1 MNKYT
6 IIPSSLEFKSAPFV
20 DQEISLSLTQQSQEI
35 TEYDRSQSISLAQLY
50 DDERQACTIFRPT
63 FKVNYL
69 YSNTYIGTTRYVPF
83 VNNLYYTDP
92 IVSKSNN
99 IWKGFPQY
107 YEFDFFRPDIS
118 DQHIRYQAKSAYTYN
133 WTYYISYAHKNNYDK
148 DLYYNLNG
156 TSLNWKA
163 LEGIPFYIN
172 NALQNGS
179 NVIAFQCVAPH
190 GLTVGE
196 YVELSFNYNGIKLF
210 QVYSLGNGQFGSNIN
225 VFNIYNVGYTGATFA
240 NKVTGTFKRV
250 IDPEI
255 ILETK
260 SKYYVREHKI
270 LTNVGDCVM
279 TKNAFEKNVFN
290 EEKKFEYS
298 SITPNNISRVSQKT
312 SSNSYNITV
321 NYDLNINNLLDNQ
334 KRPISEL
341 FLTIINKGYTG
352 YFNKPT
358 NGVGLKQGWEFNLT
372 KTSNFW
378 WDATNLNSNTNILT
392 SSYTLTS
399 GVTKTFYYNQNLMSG
414 DTIDG
419 DFCEWNNFEQIER
432 VISKYQHKITY
443 NYNWFSLSSTI
454 QDPNNS
460 YGYFY
465 RPHNEIPIREFSN
478 YIEESD
484 NEDLLDLPD
493 YAYYSTLNTSF
504 RWRDLYSYGFISN
517 DGVGLDYPF
526 LNNCHYPF
534 INTIFRITPENYN
547 IPSDYGTTTNPNDID
562 NYQGGKV
569 PANIDIISQPLVDGC
584 DALGV
589 IFAQATKET

>member
-1 MNKYT
+1 LNKYT

-163 LEGIPFYIN
+163 SEGIPFYIN

-352 YFNKPT
+352 YFNRPT

-419 DFCEWNNFEQIER
+419 DFCEWNDYEQLER
-432 VISKYQHKITY
+432 VVSPYYHKLKFNQTIFQTTSISNTNAPGYYYEPHTPMTIRV
-443 NYNWFSLSSTI
+443 FSDYVETGDI
-454 QDPNNS
+454 QFVDGVPS
-460 YGYFY
+460 YAY
-465 RPHNEIPIREFSN
+465 FSN
-478 YIEESD
+478 SD
-484 NEDLLDLPD
+484 QQ
-493 YAYYSTLNTSF
+493 F
-504 RWRDLYSYGFISN
+504 RWRDLYGYGFIDN
-517 DGVGLDYPF
+517 LGRGVDYPF
-526 LNNCHYPF
+526 LNRAQYPF
-534 INTIFRITPENYN
+534 KDVQFRLIPEGINYN
-547 IPSDYGTTTNPNDID
+547 SAILG
-562 NYQGGKV
+562 V
-569 PANIDIISQPLVDGC
+569 PFPVKPLIDGC
-584 DALGV
+584 
-589 IFAQATKET
+589 E

>member
-1 MNKYT
+1 LNKYT

-69 YSNTYIGTTRYVPF
+69 YSNTYTGTTRYVPF

-163 LEGIPFYIN
+163 SEGIPFYIN

-298 SITPNNISRVSQKT
+298 SITPNNVSRVSQKT

-378 WDATNLNSNTNILT
+378 WSETNLNSNTNILT

-419 DFCEWNNFEQIER
+419 DFCEWNDYEQLER
-432 VISKYQHKITY
+432 VVSPYYHKLKYNQNIFQTTSVTSTNAPGFYYEPHTPMTIRV
-443 NYNWFSLSSTI
+443 FSDYVETGDI
-454 QDPNNS
+454 QFVDGVPS
-460 YGYFY
+460 YAY
-465 RPHNEIPIREFSN
+465 FSN
-478 YIEESD
+478 SD
-484 NEDLLDLPD
+484 QQ
-493 YAYYSTLNTSF
+493 F
-504 RWRDLYSYGFISN
+504 RWRDLYGYGFIDN
-517 DGVGLDYPF
+517 LGRGVDYPF
-526 LNNCHYPF
+526 LNRAQYPF
-534 INTIFRITPENYN
+534 KDVQFRLIPEGINYN
-547 IPSDYGTTTNPNDID
+547 SAILG
-562 NYQGGKV
+562 V
-569 PANIDIISQPLVDGC
+569 PFPVKPLIDGC
-584 DALGV
+584 
-589 IFAQATKET
+589 E

>member
-69 YSNTYIGTTRYVPF
+69 YSNTYTGTTRYVPF

-163 LEGIPFYIN
+163 SEGIPFYIN

-210 QVYSLGNGQFGSNIN
+210 QVYSFGNGQFGSNIN

-298 SITPNNISRVSQKT
+298 SITPNNVSRVSQKT

-352 YFNKPT
+352 YFNRPT
-358 NGVGLKQGWEFNLT
+358 NGVGLNK
-372 KTSNFW
+372 
-378 WDATNLNSNTNILT
+378 
-392 SSYTLTS
+392 
-399 GVTKTFYYNQNLMSG
+399 
-414 DTIDG
+414 DG
-419 DFCEWNNFEQIER
+419 
-432 VISKYQHKITY
+432 
-443 NYNWFSLSSTI
+443 SLI
-454 QDPNNS
+454 
-460 YGYFY
+460 
-465 RPHNEIPIREFSN
+465 
-478 YIEESD
+478 
-484 NEDLLDLPD
+484 
-493 YAYYSTLNTSF
+493 
-504 RWRDLYSYGFISN
+504 
-517 DGVGLDYPF
+517 
-526 LNNCHYPF
+526 
-534 INTIFRITPENYN
+534 
-547 IPSDYGTTTNPNDID
+547 
-562 NYQGGKV
+562 
-569 PANIDIISQPLVDGC
+569 
-584 DALGV
+584 
-589 IFAQATKET
+589 

>member
-6 IIPSSLEFKSAPFV
+6 IIPSSQQYKSAPFV
-20 DQEISLSLTQQSQEI
+20 DQEISLSLEQQSQEI
-35 TEYDRSQSISLAQLY
+35 TEYDRSQSISLAQIY
-50 DDERQACTIFRPT
+50 DNERQSCTIFRPT

-69 YSNTYIGTTRYVPF
+69 YSNTYTGTTRYVPF

-163 LEGIPFYIN
+163 SEGIPFYIN

-298 SITPNNISRVSQKT
+298 SITPNNVSRVSQKT

-352 YFNKPT
+352 YFNRPT

-392 SSYTLTS
+392 SSYTLTN

-419 DFCEWNNFEQIER
+419 DFCEWNDYEQLER
-432 VISKYQHKITY
+432 VVSPYYHKLKFNQTIFQTTSISNTNAPGYYYEPHTPMTIRV
-443 NYNWFSLSSTI
+443 FSDYVETGDI
-454 QDPNNS
+454 QFVDGVPS
-460 YGYFY
+460 YAY
-465 RPHNEIPIREFSN
+465 FSN
-478 YIEESD
+478 SD
-484 NEDLLDLPD
+484 QQ
-493 YAYYSTLNTSF
+493 F
-504 RWRDLYSYGFISN
+504 RWRDLYSYGFIDN
-517 DGVGLDYPF
+517 LGRCVDYPF
-526 LNNCHYPF
+526 LNLAQYPF
-534 INTIFRITPENYN
+534 KDTQFRLIPEGINYN
-547 IPSDYGTTTNPNDID
+547 SELLG
-562 NYQGGKV
+562 V
-569 PANIDIISQPLVDGC
+569 PFPVKPLIDGC
-584 DALGV
+584 
-589 IFAQATKET
+589 E